1 MKPLSA
7 QLCALAVGLLPGC
20 SPSPVQEA
28 VPAVVVDA
36 GVVPAAVVVV
46 DAGVVVPAV
55 VDAGVV
61 DVPVVETQVDAGH
74 LGDGAVDA
82 GRAAAVR
89 GEAAPSGASVA
100 IFNRL
105 LVKPGVKALGQDAL
119 ETLVEKATGQR
130 VQSVRRTAGTFWLVQ
145 MAPTSPPR
153 TRADQQRLI
162 RVLNQSGAF
171 TVVEA
176 DQLMTIH

>member
-1 MKPLSA
+1 MR
-7 QLCALAVGLLPGC
+7 
-20 SPSPVQEA
+20 
-28 VPAVVVDA
+28 
-36 GVVPAAVVVV
+36 
-46 DAGVVVPAV
+46 
-55 VDAGVV
+55 
-61 DVPVVETQVDAGH
+61 
-74 LGDGAVDA
+74 GDL
-82 GRAAAVR
+82 AAA
-89 GEAAPSGASVA
+89 GAASVA

-176 DQLMTIH
+176 DQRMTIKALH